1 MWSLAVA
8 DLGEGPRGPNPH
20 PLFLDQP
27 EAQRAEKKC
36 FWRLPPR
43 PLLCHNLDDRA
54 PPYLRASICH
64 WLDSVHLWAVVA
76 KTQTNLNWH
85 LTLYLRMK
93 LKKPVLGMF
102 TVNWSTVGEGPLVP
116 SARTTPTTRTLWPA
130 VLMIVVWLI
139 LFVGGCRGT
148 KIKYRRERILKIIA
162 VIKVGLQG
170 CSQGKADPL
179 KLVRALHVS
188 GHHQKGACKH
198 SSIFLK
204 LTRSFCF
211 QHRGVLNGLDSI
223 FFLSVDSAH
232 HLSAL
237 FTVESNINLTNHI
250 IMSLCFITW

>member
-1 MWSLAVA
+1 MNSRRQPLNLPI
-8 DLGEGPRGPNPH
+8 LGGCLIKEGFTVHVKG
-20 PLFLDQP
+20 
-27 EAQRAEKKC
+27 K
-36 FWRLPPR
+36 
-43 PLLCHNLDDRA
+43 
-54 PPYLRASICH
+54 SIMQS
-64 WLDSVHLWAVVA
+64 LDSVHSCAVVV
-76 KTQTNLNWH
+76 KTQTNLDWH

-148 KIKYRRERILKIIA
+148 KIIQKGKNIKNRCR
-162 VIKVGLQG
+162 IKVGLQG
-170 CSQGKADPL
+170 CSQGKAHPL
-179 KLVRALHVS
+179 VLVRALHVS

-211 QHRGVLNGLDSI
+211 QHRVVINGLDSI
-223 FFLSVDSAH
+223 FFSFS
-232 HLSAL
+232 
-237 FTVESNINLTNHI
+237 
-250 IMSLCFITW
+250 W